1 MWRTKYR
8 EPILRQLLL
17 SDPHSPGPQRANIVR
32 NLDPWYAAFGA
43 RPGQDLYLTDEQR
56 VRIW

>member
-1 MWRTKYR
+1 MWRQNYR

-17 SDPHSPGPQRANIVR
+17 TDPHSPTNFRADVVR
-32 NLDPWYAAFGA
+32 NLDPWYAAFNPK
-43 RPGQDLYLTDEQR
+43 PGQKLYLAPDQR